1 MPVSISTPKM
11 LRMHRE
17 EQRSKKEEA
26 RRTTS
31 ERRTASASSSPF
43 HVIIFRGDND
53 ILAPAGTKEATEA
66 SPLRSGGSH
75 CHRGICCGSTGGR
88 ILAPRRGSHIIASGS
103 VAAATAA
110 SPGAHA
116 PPKVDRAVGA
126 VDSSAQHTPI
136 FGLDKSFQATA
147 FVYRR

>member
-17 EQRSKKEEA
+17 EQRSKKKKHDE
-26 RRTTS
+26 
-31 ERRTASASSSPF
+31 ERRTASASSSSF
-43 HVIIFRGDND
+43 HAIIFRDND

-136 FGLDKSFQATA
+136 FGLDKSF
-147 FVYRR
+147 